1 MRRWWRARGDGGS
14 AALET
19 VILAPPMLAI
29 LALAMIGAR
38 VQLAAGSIEGAAHD
52 AARAAS
58 LARTPGEAHSAGNAM
73 AWSTLNSQ
81 GLRCASLNVEVD
93 TGRWPAAGTSGSVR
107 ATVTCIVN
115 YSDLT
120 AGGIPAG
127 TTRLTSSFVSA
138 VDTFRSRS

>member
-1 MRRWWRARGDGGS
+1 MRRWRSRGDSGS

-38 VQLAAGSIEGAAHD
+38 IQLAAGSIEGAAHD

-58 LARTPGEAHSAGNAM
+58 LARTPGEARAAANDM
-73 AWSTLNSQ
+73 AWYTLNGQ
-81 GLRCASLNVEVD
+81 GLRCSSLTVGVD
-93 TGRWPAAGTSGSVR
+93 TGHWPTAGTSGSVR
-107 ATVTCIVN
+107 ATVTCVVS
-115 YSDLT
+115 YADLV

-127 TTRLTSSFVSA
+127 EKTLESSFVSA